1 VFQKYK
7 SCGILVFLFEGWI
20 QYDMA
25 KDGIGRPR
33 DVTGEDVL
41 TAFNDVDKP
50 VATGTLLAEIL
61 DVSKQSVLRRL
72 HELEEEGRVE
82 RWKVGS
88 RAVVWWPVG
97 ES

>member
-1 VFQKYK
+1 MFQNNKP
-7 SCGILVFLFEGWI
+7 CGILVFLFEGWI
-20 QYDMA
+20 QYYMA

-33 DVTGEDVL
+33 DVTCEDVL
-41 TAFNDVDKP
+41 TAFDDVDKP
-50 VATGTLLAEIL
+50 VATGKLLAEML

-72 HELEEEGRVE
+72 QELEEEGRVE

-88 RAVVWWPVG
+88 RAVVWWPTE

>member
-1 VFQKYK
+1 
-7 SCGILVFLFEGWI
+7 VFLFEEWI

-33 DVTGEDVL
+33 DVTCEDVL

-50 VATGTLLAEIL
+50 VATGTLLAEML

-72 HELEEEGRVE
+72 QELEEKGRVE

-88 RAVVWWPVG
+88 RAVVWWPTE

>member
-1 VFQKYK
+1 
-7 SCGILVFLFEGWI
+7 VFLFEGWI

-33 DVTGEDVL
+33 DVTCEDVL
-41 TAFNDVDKP
+41 AAFGDIDKP
-50 VATGTLLAEIL
+50 VATGTLLAEML

-72 HELEEEGRVE
+72 QELEKKGIVE
-82 RWKVGS
+82 RWKVGG
-88 RAVVWWPVG
+88 RAVVWWPTE